1 MIICAALKVQVEGL
15 DHTTII
21 PCIRHGD
28 GFQILEDLGYAPKTK
43 YRVLQQGFMTHDNV
57 FMTREEA
64 FKYAY
69 EIGQIPANIRHK
81 FEPGEYRELFS
92 EDLY

>member
-1 MIICAALKVQVEGL
+1 MIICAALKIQVEGL
-15 DHTTII
+15 DHETII

-43 YRVLQQGFMTHDNV
+43 YTVLAQGFLTHDKV
-57 FMTREEA
+57 FLKREEA

-69 EIGQIPANIRHK
+69 QIGQIPANTRGK
-81 FEPGEYRELFS
+81 FEPDECRELFS

>member
-1 MIICAALKVQVEGL
+1 MIICAAVKIQVEGL

-28 GFQILEDLGYAPKTK
+28 AFRILEDLGYAPKTK
-43 YRVLQQGFMTHDNV
+43 YKVLEQGFLTQNRV
-57 FMTREEA
+57 FLSRKEA
-64 FKYAY
+64 MLHAQQ
-69 EIGQIPANIRHK
+69 IGQLSSTLLRY
-81 FEPGEYRELFS
+81 GGDELYS

>member
-1 MIICAALKVQVEGL
+1 MIICAALKIQVEGL
-15 DHTTII
+15 DHLTIV

-43 YRVLQQGFMTHDNV
+43 YKVLEQGFVTHDKKFLNR
-57 FMTREEA
+57 TEA
-64 FKYAY
+64 FKYVY
-69 EIGQIPANIRHK
+69 EIGQLSATTRWYHQDHSH
-81 FEPGEYRELFS
+81 EELYS

>member
-1 MIICAALKVQVEGL
+1 MIICAAVKIQVEGL

-28 GFQILEDLGYAPKTK
+28 AFRILEDLGYAPKTK
-43 YRVLQQGFMTHDNV
+43 YKVLEQGFLTQNRV
-57 FMTREEA
+57 FLSRKESMLHA
-64 FKYAY
+64 QQ
-69 EIGQIPANIRHK
+69 IGQLSSTLLRY
-81 FEPGEYRELFS
+81 GGDELYS